1 MFLLYVWS
9 FAYVFN
15 LVELIEFIEPE
26 GSSELIETDSLRRSS
41 RGLSPE
47 GNEWPEDSSEP
58 NDRLGELKGGRKR
71 RSAGALPAIPYL
83 WFFVFKKRLFGS

>member
-47 GNEWPEDSSEP
+47 GNE
-58 NDRLGELKGGRKR
+58 
-71 RSAGALPAIPYL
+71 
-83 WFFVFKKRLFGS
+83 